1 MRKWL
6 IILLCIVLCGC
17 QLQEN
22 GIQQTPE
29 TNEENETTT
38 GRVELSDTLS
48 LAFYYNQFDSV
59 LLRRSTQLFP
69 VEFSSGRYGPRYISI
84 YHTQN
89 TEKDSPQIN
98 IVYDR
103 ENENHEFI
111 VSNFKFSYLTGGNV
125 RAVTTNFY
133 IEPTEFIESFSY
145 NVFDIEIL
153 TQDNV
158 TLKVSYDIDKKEFF
172 DASEGALE
180 NDVMNFNA
188 SMKESLLFYCA
199 RVIDTLR
206 NDLAVIEAFDKEYTK
221 YIASDKYEIVKANEL
236 SIPYFYTPYD
246 IEEIITTTVYRDE
259 STRFTINYETVTE
272 QSLWEIGLILYLLE
286 QSFDTPSDIF
296 KQNEFIPLGL
306 IGTKTYGCIGNNCY
320 IEDDTI
326 VKLPYAKDGYLNIY
340 SINHYNRSI
349 KEVFGIDSTY
359 QFTTGINTHGFY
371 EDENKG
377 ILVAYGPDGD
387 GPVIPCGI
395 YITNKEEVDGLIKLS
410 YKKYDLN
417 EFMTWEDVD
426 GTTAHDYEKEFTDT
440 IMTYPTWIATLKYDS
455 ETDNYQ
461 IISLS
466 KE

>member
-6 IILLCIVLCGC
+6 AILLCFLLIGC
-17 QLQEN
+17 QEQEGN
-22 GIQQTPE
+22 PNQYPE
-29 TNEENETTT
+29 NNEEVETT
-38 GRVELSDTLS
+38 GRVELSDTMLD
-48 LAFYYNQFDSV
+48 AFLQYNFDNV
-59 LLRRSTQLFP
+59 LKSRSSGLF
-69 VEFSSGRYGPRYISI
+69 SIMYDAGRYGPRYISI

-89 TEKDSPQIN
+89 TEKNSPQIN

-103 ENENHEFI
+103 EKENHEFI

-125 RAVTTNFY
+125 RTVTTNFY

-145 NVFDIEIL
+145 DVFEIEIL
-153 TQDNV
+153 TQDND

-286 QSFDTPSDIF
+286 QPFDTPSDIF

-377 ILVAYGPDGD
+377 ILVAYGLDGD
-387 GPVIPCGI
+387 VINFPCGI
-395 YITNKEEVDGLIKLS
+395 YITNKEEINGLIKLS

-426 GTTAHDYEKEFTDT
+426 GTTAHDYEKEFTDI
-440 IMTYPTWIATLKYDS
+440 IMTYPTWTATLKFDS
-455 ETDNYQ
+455 VKDSYQ
-461 IISLS
+461 IISLDR
-466 KE
+466 E